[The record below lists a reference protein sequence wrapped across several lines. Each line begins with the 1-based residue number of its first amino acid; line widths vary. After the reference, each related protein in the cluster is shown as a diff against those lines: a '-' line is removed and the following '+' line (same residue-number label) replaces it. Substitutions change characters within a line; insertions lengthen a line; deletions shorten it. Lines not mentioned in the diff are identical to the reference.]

1 VKEDA
6 KQAGSNTCI
15 KPTNG
20 FSCAACVSV
29 RGGRHWALSPQL
41 SPPHTV
47 SRLHLACC
55 TPPPRPCSAVRLHL
69 HWAVRVHP
77 KRRCCPPPPPPPPP
91 PPLRRAPAKSTI
103 PAKRNAET
111 CTMGGPCVLESGADA
126 PACTDNFQVMPFTFN
141 GQEWQ
146 SCEQCYQVC
155 PRSCRVLRPE
165 RHLPRCRRARART
178 QLAPRPFA
186 ASCRRCGAA
195 AAAASAAAAAASTA
209 AAACVSGS
217 LMKQKTTDETRRVEA
232 IRNTERCPLRRR
244 HLLHAREV

>member
-1 VKEDA
+1 MSA
-6 KQAGSNTCI
+6 AGVGAVTS
-15 KPTNG
+15 
-20 FSCAACVSV
+20 A
-29 RGGRHWALSPQL
+29 SPQL
-41 SPPHTV
+41 SAQASLSGGST
-47 SRLHLACC
+47 RLQLACH
-55 TPPPRPCSAVRLHL
+55 TRPPRPCSKVWLTCMR
-69 HWAVRVHP
+69 AVRVHP

-91 PPLRRAPAKSTI
+91 LRRAPAKSKT
-103 PAKRNAET
+103 PAKRNAKT
-111 CTMGGPCVLESGADA
+111 SIMGGPCVLESGADA

-155 PRSCRVLRPE
+155 RTRPRSCRVLRPE
-165 RHLPRCRRARART
+165 RHPPRCRRARART

-195 AAAASAAAAAASTA
+195 AAAASTAAA

-244 HLLHAREV
+244 RLLPTREV